1 MNMNN
6 EKMQINLPNGCNE
19 VVIREGDAPALLPI
33 KAPIAIAISG
43 TIESP
48 FEFIGKRIGE
58 FDHKRAHIIVNREKV
73 TITLTIHEDDPYLH
87 GTIKGSLQFHPKFL
101 DFGINTGKSWQP
113 EKLGLFI
120 KMNRAFFIDK
130 ATNMQLVTTFLNFK
144 AAVNAQVERDVKMN
158 GSRTDNYGQVV
169 NSNMPESFTLVI
181 PIFKGK
187 PAEKLEIETFAN
199 IDGRDVEIVLLSPG
213 AEYTLETIRD
223 AVIDEQLDKIRE
235 IAPDIVII
243 EE

>member
-1 MNMNN
+1 M
-6 EKMQINLPNGCNE
+6 
-19 VVIREGDAPALLPI
+19 
-33 KAPIAIAISG
+33 
-43 TIESP
+43 
-48 FEFIGKRIGE
+48 
-58 FDHKRAHIIVNREKV
+58 
-73 TITLTIHEDDPYLH
+73 TIHEDDPYLH

-144 AAVNAQVERDVKMN
+144 ASVNAQVERDVKMN

-187 PAEKLEIETFAN
+187 PAENWKSKRL
-199 IDGRDVEIVLLSPG
+199 R
-213 AEYTLETIRD
+213 TLM
-223 AVIDEQLDKIRE
+223 AVMWKSFFCHLVRNTPLK
-235 IAPDIVII
+235 PSVMP
-243 EE
+243 

>member
-1 MNMNN
+1 
-6 EKMQINLPNGCNE
+6 
-19 VVIREGDAPALLPI
+19 
-33 KAPIAIAISG
+33 
-43 TIESP
+43 
-48 FEFIGKRIGE
+48 
-58 FDHKRAHIIVNREKV
+58 
-73 TITLTIHEDDPYLH
+73 
-87 GTIKGSLQFHPKFL
+87 
-101 DFGINTGKSWQP
+101 
-113 EKLGLFI
+113 
-120 KMNRAFFIDK
+120 
-130 ATNMQLVTTFLNFK
+130 MQLVTTFLNFK
-144 AAVNAQVERDVKMN
+144 ASVNAQVERDVKMN